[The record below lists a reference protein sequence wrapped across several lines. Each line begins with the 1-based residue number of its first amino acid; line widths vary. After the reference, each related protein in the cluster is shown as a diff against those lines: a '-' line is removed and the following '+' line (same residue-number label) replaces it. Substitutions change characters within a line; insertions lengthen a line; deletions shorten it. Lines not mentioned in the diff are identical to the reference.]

1 MPLYFL
7 SLEIIAHRGASG
19 TTPENTLAAIQ
30 KALDVGADSIEID
43 VRMSADK
50 EIFLMHDSKVNR
62 TTNGSGAIRK
72 LTTDYIKTLDAG
84 SWFSPQFANQKVPTL
99 LECMQLI
106 NGRAKLLLE
115 VKSSQKSRYPELCMR
130 INQIIKQMDA
140 YNWVIF
146 QAFDSEVLTQMHQI
160 EPRIILNKLIVYNLG
175 LAPITRIY
183 FDEKLRTGNLL
194 KVSYLSGINCNFRYA
209 TKTLVNRIHQNDKK
223 IYCWTAN
230 STRTMKRLLRIG
242 VDGIITNYPEKLKI
256 ILGKKN

>member
-1 MPLYFL
+1 M
-7 SLEIIAHRGASG
+7 EIIAHRGASG
-19 TTPENTLAAIQ
+19 TTPENTLVAIQ

-72 LTTDYIKTLDAG
+72 LTSAYIKTLDAG
-84 SWFSPQFANQKVPTL
+84 SWYAPQFADQKVPTL
-99 LECMQLI
+99 LECLELI

-115 VKSSQKSRYPELCMR
+115 VKSSQKSRYPEICLR
-130 INQIIKQMDA
+130 INEIIKKMDA

-146 QAFDSEVLTQMHQI
+146 QAFDSDVLTQMHQI
-160 EPRIILNKLIVYNLG
+160 EPKIILNKLIVYNLG
-175 LAPITRIY
+175 LSPITKIY
-183 FDEKLRTGNLL
+183 FDEKLRSGNLL
-194 KVSYLSGINCNFRYA
+194 KVEYLAGINCHFRYA
-209 TKTLVNRIHQNDKK
+209 TKTLVTRIHKADKK

-230 STRTMKRLLRIG
+230 STRTMKRLMRIG

-256 ILGKKN
+256 IMGKKN